1 MWTDEIIS
9 FLTEPSILQAVVALF
24 LVSGIGM
31 YLGKFSFKGVSL
43 GLSMVFF
50 IGIICS
56 HFGLRVD
63 SEILAFTIN
72 VGLILYVYTLGLQVG
87 PAFIESLKKRG
98 IVLNLWATAIIVL
111 SIVVVVVLYLIS
123 NQSLPHLMG
132 VLSGAVTNMPVLGA
146 SQEAVSGV
154 LVHQGASQEVLS
166 KTLAEMAMATAIA
179 YPFGVMGVFIVIAIL
194 KTQVPRSGA
203 SAEEDDTV
211 KTITKEYLITNSAVA
226 GKTIRELM
234 TLNTVPMLVS
244 RIWREGRFMMPKS
257 DTELQ
262 PGDHVL
268 VVSEEEHHPKILL
281 LLGEEAKGVR
291 PGEEVI
297 DWEAANESLAS
308 RRIII
313 TRQEINGV
321 RLASLDLRSRMN
333 INVTSVIR
341 AGITLLPSPSL
352 RLQMGDR
359 LSVVG
364 KESDLK
370 ELSRMMGNELKEL
383 DTPYLVTLFIGM
395 LLGCVL
401 GAIPIVIP
409 GISTPIKMGIAG
421 GPLIAGILMS
431 AYGVRLH
438 LNTYI
443 TSSANLMIRT
453 FGIVLF
459 MAALG
464 LSSGE
469 GFFATLSQGPGL
481 IWMALGTAVTVLP
494 PLIIGYICMKW
505 FKLSFS
511 HTAGVVCGSMANPIA
526 LDYAS
531 TLVKGDTI
539 AVSYVT
545 VYPLTMFARVIAAQ
559 LTVGI
564 IMG

>member
-1 MWTDEIIS
+1 MWINDIIS
-9 FLTEPSILQAVVALF
+9 FFTEPSILQAVMALF
-24 LVSGIGM
+24 IVSGIGM
-31 YLGKFSFKGVSL
+31 YLGSFSFKGVSF

-63 SEILAFTIN
+63 PEILSFTIN
-72 VGLILYVYTLGLQVG
+72 IGLILYVYTLGLQVG

-98 IVLNLWATAIIVL
+98 IVLNLWALAVIL
-111 SIVVVVVLYLIS
+111 FSIVVVVVLYLVS
-123 NQSLPHLMG
+123 GQSLPHLMG
-132 VLSGAVTNMPVLGA
+132 VLSGAVTNMPALGA
-146 SQEAVSGV
+146 AQEAVGGV
-154 LVHQGASQEVLS
+154 LTHQGVAQEVLS
-166 KTLAEMAMATAIA
+166 KTLAEMSMATAIA
-179 YPFGVMGVFIVIAIL
+179 YPFGVVGVFIAIALL
-194 KTQVPRSGA
+194 KKRVGHSGSSKEESD
-203 SAEEDDTV
+203 SAKTV
-211 KTITKEYLITNSAVA
+211 TKEYLITNKAIFN
-226 GKTIRELM
+226 KPIKEIMRLY
-234 TLNTVPMLVS
+234 NTPMLVS
-244 RIWREGRFMMPKS
+244 QIWRKGEFLLPKS
-257 DTELQ
+257 DTILQ
-262 PGDHVL
+262 EGDHIL
-268 VVSEEEHHPKILL
+268 VVSEEDHHPKILL
-281 LLGEEAKGVR
+281 LFGQEASAADSDGEIV
-291 PGEEVI
+291 
-297 DWEAANESLAS
+297 DWDQAQDSLAS
-308 RRIII
+308 RWILV
-313 TRQEINGV
+313 TKQEINGV
-321 RLASLDLRSRMN
+321 RLASLELRNQMN

-341 AGITLLPSPSL
+341 AGISLLPSPSL

-364 KESDLK
+364 KEGDLK
-370 ELSRMMGNELKEL
+370 KLSQMMGDELKKL
-383 DTPYLVTLFIGM
+383 DTPYLVTLFVGM

-421 GPLIAGILMS
+421 GPLIMGILMS
-431 AYGVRLH
+431 AYGTRFH

-469 GFFATLSQGPGL
+469 GFFQTLSQGPGL
-481 IWMALGTAVTVLP
+481 IWMVLGTAITLLP
-494 PLIIGYICMKW
+494 PLIVGFICMKW
-505 FKLSFS
+505 FKISFN
-511 HTAGVVCGSMANPIA
+511 HTAGMICGSMANPIA

-531 TLVKGDTI
+531 SLTKSESV

-559 LTVGI
+559 LTVGL

>member
-111 SIVVVVVLYLIS
+111 SIVVIVVLYLIS

-179 YPFGVMGVFIVIAIL
+179 YPFGVIGVFIVIAIL

>member
-31 YLGKFSFKGVSL
+31 YLGKFSFKGVSF

-56 HFGLRVD
+56 HFGLKVD

-166 KTLAEMAMATAIA
+166 KTLAEMAMAAAIA
-179 YPFGVMGVFIVIAIL
+179 YPFGVVGVFIVIAIL

-203 SAEEDDTV
+203 SAEDDDTA

-226 GKTIRELM
+226 GKTIREIM
-234 TLNTVPMLVS
+234 KLNTVPMLVS
-244 RIWREGRFMMPKS
+244 QIWRKGRFMMPKS
-257 DTELQ
+257 DTELLQ
-262 PGDHVL
+262 GDHIL

-313 TRQEINGV
+313 TKQEINGV

-383 DTPYLVTLFIGM
+383 DTPYLVTLFVGM

-531 TLVKGDTI
+531 SLVKGDTI

>member
-111 SIVVVVVLYLIS
+111 SIVVIVVLYLIS

-179 YPFGVMGVFIVIAIL
+179 YPFGVVGVFIVIAIL

-203 SAEEDDTV
+203 SAEDDDTA

-226 GKTIRELM
+226 GKTIREIM
-234 TLNTVPMLVS
+234 KLNTVPMLVS
-244 RIWREGRFMMPKS
+244 QIWRKGRFMMPKS
-257 DTELQ
+257 DTELLQ
-262 PGDHVL
+262 GDHIL

-531 TLVKGDTI
+531 SLVKGDTI

>member
-111 SIVVVVVLYLIS
+111 SIVVVVVLYLIT

-179 YPFGVMGVFIVIAIL
+179 YPFGVVGVFIVIAIL

-203 SAEEDDTV
+203 SAEDDDTA

-226 GKTIRELM
+226 GKTIREIM
-234 TLNTVPMLVS
+234 KLNTVPMLVS
-244 RIWREGRFMMPKS
+244 QIWRKGRFLMPKS

-262 PGDHVL
+262 QGDHIL
-268 VVSEEEHHPKILL
+268 VVSEEGHHPKILL
-281 LLGEEAKGVR
+281 LLGEEAKGIR

-313 TRQEINGV
+313 TKQEINGV

-383 DTPYLVTLFIGM
+383 DTPYLVTLFVGM

-409 GISTPIKMGIAG
+409 GISAPIKMGIAG

-511 HTAGVVCGSMANPIA
+511 HTAGVICGSMANPIA

-564 IMG
+564 LMG

>member
-111 SIVVVVVLYLIS
+111 SIVVIVVLYLIS

-179 YPFGVMGVFIVIAIL
+179 YPFGVIGVFIVIAIL

-531 TLVKGDTI
+531 SLVKGDTI